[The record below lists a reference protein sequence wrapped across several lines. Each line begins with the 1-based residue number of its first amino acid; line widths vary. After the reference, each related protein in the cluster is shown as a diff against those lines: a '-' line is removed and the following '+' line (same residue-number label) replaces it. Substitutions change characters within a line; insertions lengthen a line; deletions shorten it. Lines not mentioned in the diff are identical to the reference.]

1 MSLGNVWCHVCFDTS
16 YCKNDKFD
24 TAAKSKQT
32 NVGVQNPE
40 KAVGLLFKALEI
52 QEFLTH
58 PAHALLYRDFSWNTD
73 PTPA

>member
-32 NVGVQNPE
+32 NVGVQIHE
-40 KAVGLLFKALEI
+40 KAVGVLFKALKI
-52 QEFLTH
+52 QEFFTH